1 MSLDPITASVLNA
14 REKKLSWQKNLNRE
28 PRLYL
33 AGPIR
38 GIANFSERFAHTS
51 GHLRSRG
58 YRVFNPVEQD
68 AAFERHGTPVDIRHC
83 LELDLVWI
91 CRWADVVGLL
101 MGWEVSS
108 GAMAE
113 FYTAKAIGIETW
125 ELPRELQLP

>member
-1 MSLDPITASVLNA
+1 MSSILTEASATSVPA
-14 REKKLSWQKNLNRE
+14 KKPSLPKSLNRE

-38 GIANFSERFAHTS
+38 GIADFAERFAFTS
-51 GHLRSRG
+51 GLLRLRG

-68 AAFERHGTPVDIRHC
+68 AAFELHGTPVDVRHC

-101 MGWEVSS
+101 GGWQNSS

-113 FYTAKAIGIETW
+113 FYTAKAIGLTTW
-125 ELPRELQLP
+125 ELPHELQLP